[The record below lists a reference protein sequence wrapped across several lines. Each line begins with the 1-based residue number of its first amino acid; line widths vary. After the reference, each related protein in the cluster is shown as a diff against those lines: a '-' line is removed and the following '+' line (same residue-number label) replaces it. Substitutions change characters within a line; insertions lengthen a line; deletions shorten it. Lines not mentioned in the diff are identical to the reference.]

1 MVEHLECEKGLR
13 LLLTPNQSLSWRGNV
28 QVWLALFTVSL
39 VIATGMALAG
49 AWVVMPFAGL
59 ELIAVAAGIYY
70 TAQACQTRE
79 ILSVDTDCFTLE
91 KGRRVKQAEWTL
103 PRRYARVRAN
113 MPRHPFTPPK
123 LSLTYREQII
133 PLGAFLNVEDT
144 QILLRILEGKGVDID
159 RRAPESN
166 IGFWY

>member
-1 MVEHLECEKGLR
+1 MIEHLECKKGLR

-28 QVWLALFTVSL
+28 QVWLALFSVSL

-59 ELIAVAAGIYY
+59 ELIALAAGIYY
-70 TAQACQTRE
+70 TARACQTRE
-79 ILSVDTDCFTLE
+79 ILSVYPDSLTLE

-103 PRRYARVRAN
+103 PRHYARVRAN

-123 LSLTYREQII
+123 LFLSYREEHI

-144 QILLRILEGKGVDID
+144 QILLRILEGKGVNID
-159 RRAPESN
+159 RRAPEPN
-166 IGFWY
+166 LGYW